1 MTLRGA
7 KVSLL
12 WTHKRTLKVN
22 NKCLEGKDWFLAD
35 TKETDGEKE

>member
-1 MTLRGA
+1 MTLQGA

-12 WTHKRTLKVN
+12 WTHKRMLKVN

-35 TKETDGEKE
+35 TKETDAEKE